1 MKIAEQVF
9 TILSD
14 DVRHEIG
21 NKNSIM
27 GIYLDR
33 LVFQE
38 LPALLPKLTLTVFLI
53 DLKVTKMPEAVVKV
67 FTPKMEP
74 VTLEVPA
81 SMEEKTANRAIM
93 SIGFSPFKAEAP
105 GEARIEICFGGE
117 KEPTII
123 HKFAIE
129 KAQKTKKGK

>member
-53 DLKVTKMPEAVVKV
+53 DL
-67 FTPKMEP
+67 
-74 VTLEVPA
+74 
-81 SMEEKTANRAIM
+81 
-93 SIGFSPFKAEAP
+93 
-105 GEARIEICFGGE
+105 
-117 KEPTII
+117 
-123 HKFAIE
+123 
-129 KAQKTKKGK
+129 